1 MTAMPRDYICNLL
14 FHAHYMTG
22 RLSMWHG
29 ELFFLS
35 QAFYG
40 ELLFVTKNLK
50 KYHSLWQ
57 NGVKC
62 R

>member
-1 MTAMPRDYICNLL
+1 
-14 FHAHYMTG
+14 
-22 RLSMWHG
+22 MWHG